1 MPVGPM
7 VMNTQE
13 ELSGLGN
20 DHIFDSG
27 SNLNAVV
34 IMAKAPVSNEVK
46 TRLIPPFEPET
57 AALLYYGFLLD
68 KIEQVK
74 TIEARRFVAFAPK
87 TSGSFFRSII
97 PPGFSLI
104 SQVGKDLGDRLAHVS
119 KQLFE
124 SGAKK
129 VMMLDSDTP
138 NLPPDLIRDGIS
150 RLDDVDVVVG
160 PCEDGG
166 YYLIGM
172 RSWVP
177 ELFHDIPWS
186 TSEVVEMTV
195 KKAHS
200 LDLSVWLLDKWY
212 DVDTVIDLERLKR
225 NLQAPDM
232 NCFFCENT
240 YYYLSTG
247 RLGSLPHSPHD
258 PL

>member
-1 MPVGPM
+1 
-7 VMNTQE
+7 MNSHE
-13 ELSGLGN
+13 ELSEELLAP
-20 DHIFDSG
+20 DQIFDTG

-34 IMAKAPVSNEVK
+34 IMAKAPVPNEVK

-57 AALLYYGFLLD
+57 AALLYYAFLLD
-68 KIEQVK
+68 KIKQVN
-74 TIEARRFVAFAPK
+74 TIDACRFVAYTPQ

-104 SQVGKDLGDRLAHVS
+104 SQVGEDLGDRLANVS
-119 KQLFE
+119 KILFE

-129 VMMLDSDTP
+129 VLMLDSDTP

-177 ELFHDIPWS
+177 ELFHGIPWS
-186 TSEVVEMTV
+186 TSEVAEMTV
-195 KKAHS
+195 KKAQS
-200 LDLSVWLLDKWY
+200 LDLAVWLLDKWY
-212 DVDTVIDLERLKR
+212 DVDTMIDLERLKR
-225 NLQAPDM
+225 DLQPPDKT
-232 NCFFCENT
+232 CFFCENT
-240 YYYLSTG
+240 YRYFSTG
-247 RLGSLPHSPHD
+247 RFGSLPHSPHE